1 LIRFTKCRARH
12 TNDNG
17 LVESKNGSVIRRQM
31 GYAHI
36 PQACAELINEYNRDF
51 LNPYVNFHRP
61 CFFPVSVIDQKGK
74 VKKTY
79 PYEEVMT
86 PYERLKSLPEAEA
99 CLRPGVTLE
108 SLGDIAHQMSDNEFA
123 ERMVKARSDLFQ
135 QISRFA
141 KRVA

>member
-1 LIRFTKCRARH
+1 MKLRPSCYSADISFRPS
-12 TNDNG
+12 G
-17 LVESKNGSVIRRQM
+17 LGCFAEPCCAFHPVDDL
-31 GYAHI
+31 
-36 PQACAELINEYNRDF
+36 QAMNVVKVAI
-51 LNPYVNFHRP
+51 RP

-86 PYERLKSLPEAEA
+86 PYEKLKSLPEAES

-108 SLGDIAHQMSDNEFA
+108 SLGDIANQMSDNEFA